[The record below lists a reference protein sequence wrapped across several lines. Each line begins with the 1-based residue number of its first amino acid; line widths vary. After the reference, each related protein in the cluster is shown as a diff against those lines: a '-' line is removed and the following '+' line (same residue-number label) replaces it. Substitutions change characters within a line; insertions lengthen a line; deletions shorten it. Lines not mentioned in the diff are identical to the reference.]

1 MNPLAMLFV
10 PNANEKESIKVFV
23 RFDEVREWYL

>member
-10 PNANEKESIKVFV
+10 PNANEKESMKVFV
-23 RFDEVREWYL
+23 SFDEVRE